1 VGMARKQSQSI
12 LFEQLRS
19 FSTMARTLNLSRA
32 VRELGSTRQTVR
44 RHISM
49 LEESMGIKLFDI
61 HDRQYFMTEAG
72 QNSLREAD
80 ELLARGE
87 AWVSNLSKHKNGLPH
102 ISLENEAGIS
112 YHLQQHPL
120 SKLWSDSSPLL
131 QYGFQCWAES
141 RGKIESEALSP
152 IRPYMMVFRWLQD
165 CWVCVEV
172 GNKSSYATWYG
183 WTWER
188 SSIGRGV
195 ADMPGGPGYGNLLTQ
210 PFQDV
215 STTHGVR
222 LDHIH
227 SQVAREPDGPI
238 VPISYQRLILGCRFP
253 DGTAVLAT
261 LIDRTHNI
269 DIYGLSQ
276 EMAHSMP
283 KELIMN
289 VNPIDVNIET
299 KAS

>member
-1 VGMARKQSQSI
+1 MARKQSQSI

-19 FSTMARTLNLSRA
+19 FTTMARTLNLSRA

-49 LEESMGIKLFDI
+49 LEESMGVKLFSVA
-61 HDRQYFMTEAG
+61 DRQYALTEAG
-72 QNSLREAD
+72 NNSLREAE

-87 AWVSNLSKHKNGLPH
+87 AWSENLSGHINGLPH
-102 ISLENEAGIS
+102 ISVDNEEGIY
-112 YHLQQHPL
+112 YHLQQHPI
-120 SKLWSDSSPLL
+120 SKIWSDSSPLL

-141 RGKIESEALSP
+141 RGKIESDALSS
-152 IRPYMMVFRWLQD
+152 IRPYMMVFRWIQNS
-165 CWVCVEV
+165 WVCVEV
-172 GNKSSYATWYG
+172 GAKSSYATWFG
-183 WTWER
+183 WAWER

-195 ADMPGGPGYGNLLTQ
+195 ADMPGGPGFSNLLTH
-210 PFQDV
+210 PFQEV
-215 STTHGVR
+215 AATHSVR

-227 SQVAREPDGPI
+227 TKIAREDDGGK

-261 LIDRTHNI
+261 LIDRTHNL
-269 DIYGLSQ
+269 DIYGLSDNAIQ
-276 EMAHSMP
+276 SMP
-283 KELIMN
+283 SNLIMDIN
-289 VNPIDVNIET
+289 PMEVNLEA